1 MSKPKE
7 ISFLDVDRLEL
18 KAIADAGPRE
28 KEIEEED
35 DTPIDVEKEKSLVKK
50 FDRLIMPLLM
60 VVYLLGYLDRAN
72 VGNSRLMGLPDDILG
87 GDPTGQLFAWLNSSF
102 FFAYIV
108 FQFPGTILGKKFA
121 QNFWL
126 GVAATGWGFCS
137 ALQALSYNFA
147 NAFIC
152 RFGVGFFESMFSPN
166 ISLYFTFFYTRQ
178 EIGSRLGTWFACA
191 SLAGAFGGLVAFG
204 VQNIHSRIED
214 WRLLFIIEGFP
225 AVVVGLLCMKVLP
238 DRPDTMTW
246 LSPEEKRLAVR
257 RMNRG
262 GKKERA
268 HTLNMRHV
276 WRAAR
281 DIKIYM
287 YGIIYFGANA
297 QAASLNGFLP
307 TIVSDMGYDGANA
320 QIFTVP
326 PYAVAA
332 AVLIITAFVSDRYQT
347 RGIPMFISSML
358 GGTGYLLLIVD
369 VSVHVKYFATFLVT
383 TATYTTI
390 GMAISWFP
398 YNMGS
403 ESKRAAGI
411 PIFQGIG
418 QCGSIL
424 GSNIYPLSDAPRYLK
439 GFGISCGFAYLAAVL
454 SLFLTMYFR
463 YENMRRDRLYGVV
476 DRNAAVD
483 TSELADDAHAFR
495 YTA

>member
-1 MSKPKE
+1 M
-7 ISFLDVDRLEL
+7 L
-18 KAIADAGPRE
+18 
-28 KEIEEED
+28 
-35 DTPIDVEKEKSLVKK
+35 
-50 FDRLIMPLLM
+50 
-60 VVYLLGYLDRAN
+60 VYLLGYLDRAN
-72 VGNSRLMGLPDDILG
+72 LGNGRLMGLPQDILG
-87 GDPTGQLFAWLNSSF
+87 GDPSGQLFAWLNSSF

-108 FQFPGTILGKKFA
+108 FQFPGTILGKKFS

-166 ISLYFTFFYTRQ
+166 ISLYFTFFYTRA
-178 EIGSRLGTWFACA
+178 EIGGRLGTWFACA
-191 SLAGAFGGLVAFG
+191 SLAGAFGGLIAYG
-204 VQNIHSRIED
+204 VQHIDSRVAD

-225 AVVVGLLCMKVLP
+225 AVIVGLLCMKVLP

-246 LSPEEKRLAVR
+246 LSPEEKRLAVK

-268 HTLNMRHV
+268 HTLNLRHV
-276 WRAAR
+276 WRAAK
-281 DIKIYM
+281 DIKVYI

-307 TIVSDMGYDGANA
+307 TIVQNMGYAGANA
-320 QIFTVP
+320 QLFTVP
-326 PYAVAA
+326 PYAIAA
-332 AVLIITAFVSDRYQT
+332 AVLIVVSFVSDKYQS
-347 RGIPMFISSML
+347 RGWPMFISSMV

-369 VSVHVKYFATFLVT
+369 VPVHVKYFATVLVT
-383 TATYTTI
+383 AATYTTI
-390 GMAISWFP
+390 GMAIAWFP

-424 GSNIYPLSDAPRYLK
+424 GSNIYPTADAPRYLK

-454 SLFLTMYFR
+454 ALGLTMWYR
-463 YENMRRDRLYGVV
+463 WENTRRDRLYGVV

-495 YTA
+495 YTP